1 MKTLTTSSALL
12 GMLPPPKRKTPGSGL
27 GPGSTGSRSSLSVNK
42 SMAKPPP
49 PPGEADL
56 SSIIGPSATGVAD
69 DDEEES
75 GMMLPRGVA
84 KGRKKEESTMDLFGL
99 CTFAGVL
106 LFNLLPQSQ
115 VLHCAIPI
123 LRFTTQTKDPT
134 DSQPPHLP
142 PHLQPS
148 TQPPSNRPRYPQPLS
163 RQTTFHPPLPP
174 KTLTR
179 AIIKPPAGHGT
190 HTIRHTT
197 LRSSLPLLRPCCKAK
212 NQNWTK
218 ETDVWDITGMNTI
231 PRVRTWLR
239 WTFRRILPERGKSRR
254 GRN

>member
-27 GPGSTGSRSSLSVNK
+27 GAGSTGSRSSLSVNK

-84 KGRKKEESTMDLFGL
+84 KGRKKEEPTMDLFGL
-99 CTFAGVL
+99 CTFAHLAL
-106 LFNLLPQSQ
+106 LNLLPQSQ

-123 LRFTTQTKDPT
+123 LRFTTSKPRNPLTPSLRTHSRTRNRQLNHAQTARDILSPSRARLRST
-134 DSQPPHLP
+134 RPYPP
-142 PHLQPS
+142 
-148 TQPPSNRPRYPQPLS
+148 RPLS
-163 RQTTFHPPLPP
+163 GLLSNPQRHMARIRSGILRFVLPFLFCALAARR
-174 KTLTR
+174 K
-179 AIIKPPAGHGT
+179 
-190 HTIRHTT
+190 
-197 LRSSLPLLRPCCKAK
+197 
-212 NQNWTK
+212 
-218 ETDVWDITGMNTI
+218 
-231 PRVRTWLR
+231 VRTG
-239 WTFRRILPERGKSRR
+239 RRRR
-254 GRN
+254 TCGTSLG